1 MEIVC
6 TYFMLLLGNCRC
18 SCATTL
24 SSIIVLVACGGGHAK
39 AELRSPFALTSSISE
54 QMQIRVD
61 VICMAETSNS

>member
-1 MEIVC
+1 MQLCDYIVI
-6 TYFMLLLGNCRC
+6 NH
-18 SCATTL
+18 
-24 SSIIVLVACGGGHAK
+24 IVLVACGGGHAK